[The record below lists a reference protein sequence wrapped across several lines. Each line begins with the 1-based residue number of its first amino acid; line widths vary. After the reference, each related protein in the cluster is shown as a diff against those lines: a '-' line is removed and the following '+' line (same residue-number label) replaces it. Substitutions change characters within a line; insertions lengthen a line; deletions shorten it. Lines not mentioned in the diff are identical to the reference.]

1 VARQIS
7 GIVLEESLMPLGA
20 EFAALSIS
28 PMGLRVLGSLYQITF
43 CLRKDQVQILMDNL
57 Y

>member
-1 VARQIS
+1 VASQIS

-43 CLRKDQVQILMDNL
+43 CLRKDQSSNFDG
-57 Y
+57 